1 LNAGHDGGGEPPR
14 AHAERPKE
22 GGQMMRQVWFIVMGG
37 PLGLVAMLAVA
48 GCQPAV
54 STAPNQVTA
63 PSPSASVV
71 ADLPTPTDP
80 PDPRLLVSPDDP
92 AEALTS
98 GAFFDKG
105 RQPITTGWEDTPERL
120 HAAYCEGCHADTHSQ
135 WRQGLHSHAW
145 DDPLFQEGFRKE
157 ERLWCVHCHA
167 PLAAQRDQYLDTK
180 RVTKRPTETTA
191 TTQTTEAAT
200 AYTPD
205 SAPHALLDEG
215 INCAACHV
223 RGGHILGPRPSQNP
237 AHPVVAS
244 AYLSSP
250 TFCADCHQFNFP
262 DFSQGHIGYTD
273 SPMQD
278 TLAEWRAASPG
289 VTCAGCHYRDGHRLV
304 GPHDV
309 EWMRSKFKDFQYQAR
324 GPLLSV
330 QFNVSARGHLV
341 PSGDLFHSLSLEIS
355 QDPDFTT
362 LYAQHKWAR
371 FFTKGVLE
379 PGVIWDRALARNT
392 GLLPKTRRVSLTLD
406 MPPAGPTFIRLV
418 YHYHDQALG
427 GANPLPPEALRLV
440 LWTAQAR

>member
-1 LNAGHDGGGEPPR
+1 
-14 AHAERPKE
+14 
-22 GGQMMRQVWFIVMGG
+22 
-37 PLGLVAMLAVA
+37 MLAVA
-48 GCQPAV
+48 GVGACHQCRSAQPSHAGPSDQASSV
-54 STAPNQVTA
+54 RSRTCRPRRPLLTRACSSPQTTPPQALHQRRSSSTRAASPVTHRLGG
-63 PSPSASVV
+63 PPLSGCTASLLRG
-71 ADLPTPTDP
+71 LPRQTPTASGRQGP
-80 PDPRLLVSPDDP
+80 AQPRL
-92 AEALTS
+92 
-98 GAFFDKG
+98 G
-105 RQPITTGWEDTPERL
+105 QTPCSL
-120 HAAYCEGCHADTHSQ
+120 KA
-135 WRQGLHSHAW
+135 
-145 DDPLFQEGFRKE
+145 FRKE

-167 PLAAQRDQYLDTK
+167 PLAAQRDQYLDDHSASK
-180 RVTKRPTETTA
+180 PSAPAETTA
-191 TTQTTEAAT
+191 TTQTTPTTEAAT
-200 AYTPD
+200 IYTPD

-289 VTCAGCHYRDGHRLV
+289 ATCAGCHYRDGHRLV

-330 QFNVSARGHLV
+330 QLNVSARGHLV

-427 GANPLPPEALRLV
+427 GANPLPPDALRLV